1 MMMIRSQDRE
11 ILVPLN
17 RPIYVSGRQVIYCE
31 EIESS
36 NGSLIGNYA
45 SESRCLEI
53 LDEIQK
59 MYSGYLSV
67 NGGQSVLQGGGM
79 VQPFAFIPP
88 KVYQM
93 PEK

>member
-1 MMMIRSQDRE
+1 MMLIRSQDRE

-36 NGSLIGNYA
+36 NGYLLGNYA
-45 SESRCLEI
+45 SESRCIEVLN
-53 LDEIQK
+53 EIQK
-59 MYSGYLSV
+59 MFTAYLQI
-67 NGGQSVLQGGGM
+67 QSALGASFM
-79 VQPFAFIPP
+79 FEAP

>member
-1 MMMIRSQDRE
+1 MMLIRSQDRE
-11 ILVPLN
+11 ILVPFN

-36 NGSLIGNYA
+36 NGSLLGNYA

-53 LDEIQK
+53 LDEIQAEFQ
-59 MYSGYLSV
+59 YV
-67 NGGQSVLQGGGM
+67 RNVTENQE
-79 VQPFAFIPP
+79 
-88 KVYQM
+88 VYQM

>member
-1 MMMIRSQDRE
+1 MLIRSQDRKKLYPLTHGLYYDSGVS
-11 ILVPLN
+11 ILMDLGFSVD
-17 RPIYVSGRQVIYCE
+17 G
-31 EIESS
+31 
-36 NGSLIGNYA
+36 NGDLLLGKYA

-59 MYSGYLSV
+59 MASQYVTSQ
-67 NGGQSVLQGGGM
+67 NGFGAIN
-79 VQPFAFIPP
+79 FAFEYP

>member
-1 MMMIRSQDRE
+1 MMLIRSQDRE

-17 RPIYVSGRQVIYCE
+17 RPLYVSGRQVIYCE

-36 NGSLIGNYA
+36 NGSLLGNYA

-53 LDEIQK
+53 LDEIQAEFQ
-59 MYSGYLSV
+59 YV
-67 NGGQSVLQGGGM
+67 RNVTDNQGA
-79 VQPFAFIPP
+79 VHFIYEPP